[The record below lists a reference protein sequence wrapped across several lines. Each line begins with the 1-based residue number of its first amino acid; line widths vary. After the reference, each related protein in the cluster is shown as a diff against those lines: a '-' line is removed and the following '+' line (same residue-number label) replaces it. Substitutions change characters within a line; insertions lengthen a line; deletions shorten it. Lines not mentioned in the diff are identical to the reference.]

1 MNSIFKSVFQPAYCS
16 YRLLQFQLPSIS
28 SHRYKSVGIQK
39 KIRVV
44 QDKNRFDT
52 PISLLLKELE
62 EETDYTIPLTPEH
75 IQDQFEF
82 RKLEMKKM
90 QSQQYLKSIEYKYF
104 REYRRSIRREPN
116 LMTWA
121 MKEHLVN
128 LHMLDPDTWNIQTL
142 SYAFPA
148 SPFRVSEILKTK
160 LNAPSE
166 EKVKRHDETVLKNW
180 KTLTKG
186 KFGSIGLLK
195 KLISGRIAKIG
206 GETLP
211 AAPIDVAQK
220 TKDLIFTPT
229 GDVYEDEEELLS
241 TPMETKKY
249 FWFRDI
255 ITKYEERKLLSGQN
269 SDATSTAITTTNN
282 NNDENIEFQKCKNL
296 DEIKS
301 MRNQNYDDQSP
312 TVQVHHSY
320 EIKFGE
326 KSNRRG
332 KKSLTY
338 EQFLRKKN
346 KRQAS

>member
-28 SHRYKSVGIQK
+28 SHRYKSGI
-39 KIRVV
+39 
-44 QDKNRFDT
+44 
-52 PISLLLKELE
+52 
-62 EETDYTIPLTPEH
+62 YIP
-75 IQDQFEF
+75 
-82 RKLEMKKM
+82 EMKKM

-148 SPFRVSEILKTK
+148 SPFRVS
-160 LNAPSE
+160 
-166 EKVKRHDETVLKNW
+166 KVKRHDETVLKNW

>member
-1 MNSIFKSVFQPAYCS
+1 MNLIFKSVFQPAYCS

-28 SHRYKSVGIQK
+28 SHRYKSVGVQK

-44 QDKNRFDT
+44 PNKNKFDT
-52 PISLLLKELE
+52 PMSLLLDELE

-90 QSQQYLKSIEYKYF
+90 QSKQYLKSIEYKYF
-104 REYRRSIRREPN
+104 REYRQAIRREPN

-121 MKEHLVN
+121 MKEHMVN
-128 LHMLDPDTWNIQTL
+128 LHMLDPDTWNVETL

-148 SPFRVSEILKTK
+148 SRFRVSEILKSK
-160 LNAPSE
+160 LNTPSE
-166 EKVKRHDETVLKNW
+166 EKVKKHDETVLKNW

-195 KLISGRIAKIG
+195 KLISGRIAKVG

-229 GDVYEDEEELLS
+229 GDVYVYLLNTEIWKYKELRGSDTKNDGGIKKGKNESCKFVSLLGLMGRLKFLGRRKGTSINTSGNEEILL
-241 TPMETKKY
+241 
-249 FWFRDI
+249 
-255 ITKYEERKLLSGQN
+255 
-269 SDATSTAITTTNN
+269 
-282 NNDENIEFQKCKNL
+282 
-296 DEIKS
+296 
-301 MRNQNYDDQSP
+301 
-312 TVQVHHSY
+312 V
-320 EIKFGE
+320 
-326 KSNRRG
+326 
-332 KKSLTY
+332 
-338 EQFLRKKN
+338 
-346 KRQAS
+346 